1 MCPYAWEMHLSLRGR
16 GKKTANLS
24 LITMKKIAFTNLT
37 LIVFVAA
44 ALSTGCRT
52 KRPDKNITPINGFE
66 TGSPGG
72 PDIDTGILGTDDRG
86 INIAGNGIVGDG
98 TALGLNGPGGGFG
111 TDTGGFEGG
120 LSEMGTIPTLSAPPG
135 GYQPDA
141 SGNYGQGELDD
152 TTGMLKDE
160 NAFDANTVYFGY
172 DSSVVRADEIVKL
185 DEIVQILS
193 AEPRFKLI
201 VEGHCDERGTE
212 EYNRSLGER
221 RANSVR
227 EHLIGAGIAP
237 DRVRT
242 ITYGEDKPSDFG
254 HDEGSWMRNRRS
266 EFILLRPPS
275 N

>member
-1 MCPYAWEMHLSLRGR
+1 M
-16 GKKTANLS
+16 N
-24 LITMKKIAFTNLT
+24 KIAFTNLT
-37 LIVFVAA
+37 LIVFVAT

-66 TGSPGG
+66 TGNPGG
-72 PDIDTGILGTDDRG
+72 PDSGSGMLGAAGRGDFANGTAIGI
-86 INIAGNGIVGDG
+86 GDG
-98 TALGLNGPGGGFG
+98 TGGFG
-111 TDTGGFEGG
+111 SENG
-120 LSEMGTIPTLSAPPG
+120 LSGIGTMPGIPELVPPG
-135 GYQPDA
+135 GYQPD
-141 SGNYGQGELDD
+141 GPGGFGQGDLDD

-160 NAFDANTVYFGY
+160 NAFDANTIYFGY

-193 AEPRFKLI
+193 SEPRFKLI

-227 EHLIGAGIAP
+227 EHLIGSGIAP

-242 ITYGEDKPSDFG
+242 ITYGEDVPSDLG